1 MEQPQKLF
9 ASWKLDDGE
18 NEILCE
24 VFEGGYIDS
33 AFFVSSAALYI
44 TQPNGRSTFICI
56 DTTRW
61 MMMSELTNRALDD
74 IGKML
79 DIVRFHR
86 H

>member
-1 MEQPQKLF
+1 MERPQKLF

-33 AFFVSSAALYI
+33 AFFVSTALYI

-61 MMMSELTNRALDD
+61 MMMSELTNTSLDD
-74 IGKML
+74 IGKTL
-79 DIVRFHR
+79 DIIRFHR